1 MGTLGTK
8 PVEQAKPAPFERRRA
23 VRQKV
28 HTPAY
33 ASFSGTSLALDLS
46 EVLDVSEAGI
56 AIQTAAPLEIGR
68 TLNLCL
74 DLSETRSRIHTPASV
89 VWADRLGRAG
99 IQFPDLPDES
109 RLQLRQWLFHN
120 ALAACSN
127 HAGPAL
133 ETRERSEPD
142 SAAPG
147 IPARPDY
154 SMLLAALTAVRRE
167 VETLGADLAA
177 ALRLIAERALTFT
190 QAAGAAIALTE
201 GEQMV
206 CHASAGS
213 AAPSLGARFQVG
225 SGFSGECVRTGRLS
239 RCDDSEADPRVDRE
253 ACRALGIGSMV
264 AVPIRLGQKVIGI
277 IEVFSASP
285 RAFGANE
292 EVVLQ
297 RLAETVLAA
306 VNRVARAHLST
317 PDDTKAEV
325 ARPGRPAPAESP
337 LELKDA
343 EFASAP
349 RSHKILLIAAA
360 ITILLVVAFLIYPW
374 LRPAGVHRAAA
385 SAPRPT
391 TQSKPATA
399 APSPKTLAQASTIN
413 DLHQLAEQ
421 GDPYAQFA
429 LGARYATGEDAQQDY
444 SEAVRWFTRAAD
456 QGHVVAQATLGAYY
470 WAGRGVPQ
478 DLGKAYFWSILARA
492 GGDDAS
498 KYRVAVLTSRMT
510 RAQVLAAQQQA
521 DEWLRRR
528 QPASS
533 EASAIHP

>member
-8 PVEQAKPAPFERRRA
+8 PVEQQKPAPYERRRA

-33 ASFSGTSLALDLS
+33 ASFNGTSLALDLS
-46 EVLDVSEAGI
+46 EVLDVSEAGV
-56 AIQTAAPLEIGR
+56 AIQTAAPLEVSR
-68 TLNLCL
+68 NLNLCL

-99 IQFPDLPDES
+99 IQFPDLPEES
-109 RLQLRQWLFHN
+109 RRQLRQWLFHN
-120 ALAACSN
+120 ALAGCSS
-127 HAGPAL
+127 HAGPAQ
-133 ETRERSEPD
+133 EQSEPG
-142 SAAPG
+142 AAEPE
-147 IPARPDY
+147 ISARPDY
-154 SMLLAALTAVRRE
+154 TTLLAALTAVRRE
-167 VETLGADLAA
+167 VEALGADLAA

-201 GEQMV
+201 GEEMV

-239 RCDDSEADPRVDRE
+239 RCEDSETDPRVDRE

-277 IEVFSASP
+277 IELFSASP
-285 RAFGANE
+285 HAFGANE
-292 EVVLQ
+292 DIVLQ

-306 VNRVARAHLST
+306 VNRVARTHLSS
-317 PDDTKAEV
+317 PSDTKSEL
-325 ARPGRPAPAESP
+325 ARPRRQAPAESP
-337 LELKDA
+337 LELKEA
-343 EFASAP
+343 EFASHP
-349 RSHKILLIAAA
+349 SSHKILLIAAA
-360 ITILLVVAFLIYPW
+360 VTILVVMGFLIYPW
-374 LRPAGVHRAAA
+374 VRPAGVRQTAA
-385 SAPRPT
+385 SPPRPAVP
-391 TQSKPATA
+391 SKPAPA
-399 APSPKTLAQASTIN
+399 APSAKTLAEASTWD

-429 LGARYATGEDAQQDY
+429 LGARYATGEEVKQDY

-528 QPASS
+528 QPANN
-533 EASAIHP
+533 EASAAR